1 MEQLSHLFK
10 PKCIG
15 VVESVEIS
23 AINVKNA
30 DDLVLVVVDR
40 YDDFTTRRRTTSN
53 MARELI
59 NVWHYLRAIFCPR
72 RAAYS
77 TSFLDAGASH
87 RSLERS

>member
-15 VVESVEIS
+15 VVESVKIS

-40 YDDFTTRRRTTSN
+40 YDDFTTRSRTTSN

-59 NVWHYLRAIFCPR
+59 NVRNDLGTVFCPCC
-72 RAAYS
+72 ATYA
-77 TSFLDAGASH
+77 TSFPDASTSH
-87 RSLERS
+87 RSLERA

>member
-40 YDDFTTRRRTTSN
+40 YDDFTTRR
-53 MARELI
+53 
-59 NVWHYLRAIFCPR
+59 
-72 RAAYS
+72 
-77 TSFLDAGASH
+77 
-87 RSLERS
+87 